1 MTRQISVDELPDHA
15 SIGRVIRDQRKTE
28 IVAGV
33 LMIGCL
39 WFIRPDAWVL
49 PVALAVGIV
58 LGLAN
63 HLATEYWMLKTITS
77 GDSPSRGE
85 MARATM
91 VRLLALSVIAVG
103 IAVVLWPDGV
113 GLLIGLAIFRLIA
126 LLMTHIP
133 ILKQLKEMRKR

>member
-1 MTRQISVDELPDHA
+1 MTRQTSVDELPDHA